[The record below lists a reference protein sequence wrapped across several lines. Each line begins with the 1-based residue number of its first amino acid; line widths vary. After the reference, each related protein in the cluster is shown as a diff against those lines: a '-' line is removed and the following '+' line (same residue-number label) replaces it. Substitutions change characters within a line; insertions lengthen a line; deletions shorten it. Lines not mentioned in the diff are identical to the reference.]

1 MNIFGQSEK
10 WEHVRR
16 FKLKLVGG
24 SKTYLNQFY
33 TVASRN
39 IWGPGALNIDEALSL
54 IKGIFSLYIFT

>member
-10 WEHVRR
+10 WKHVRR

-39 IWGPGALNIDEALSL
+39 IWGPGALSIDEAL
-54 IKGIFSLYIFT
+54 